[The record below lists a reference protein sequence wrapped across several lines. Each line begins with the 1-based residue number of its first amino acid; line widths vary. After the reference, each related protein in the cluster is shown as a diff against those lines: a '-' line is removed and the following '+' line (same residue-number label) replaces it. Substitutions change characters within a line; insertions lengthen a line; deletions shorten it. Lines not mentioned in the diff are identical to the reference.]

1 MNVGTN
7 PALSIQCFARVGG
20 VPKCDKPACEKPLR
34 ASDRAFSDRSDLV
47 SPHAVHI
54 IFRVPQLVRV
64 LLHFSVHLVGND
76 EERSGGP
83 DRHTNSD
90 RGRL

>member
-34 ASDRAFSDRSDLV
+34 ASDLV

>member
-7 PALSIQCFARVGG
+7 PALSILCFARVGG
-20 VPKCDKPACEKPLR
+20 VPKCDKPVCEKPLR
-34 ASDRAFSDRSDLV
+34 ASDLV
-47 SPHAVHI
+47 SPPAVHI

>member
-1 MNVGTN
+1 MFGIGVMRNERRDEPSVV
-7 PALSIQCFARVGG
+7 AARR
-20 VPKCDKPACEKPLR
+20 D
-34 ASDRAFSDRSDLV
+34 
-47 SPHAVHI
+47 I